1 MSVQSFRYDFTA
13 KELAY
18 FLFKKKTCPKCG
30 EQMKKFLPIG
40 SVVLLKESQKRIM
53 IVGVKQKQANSDK
66 VWDYSAC
73 LYPEGILDPEKLFLF
88 DTEQIERLYFIGLQD
103 GEGLAFL
110 NKINHLDDNA
120 DTTN

>member
-1 MSVQSFRYDFTA
+1 
-13 KELAY
+13 
-18 FLFKKKTCPKCG
+18 
-30 EQMKKFLPIG
+30 MKNVLPIG

-53 IVGVKQKQANSDK
+53 IVGVKQKQANSEK

-88 DTEQIERLYFIGLQD
+88 DSEQIERLYFVGLQD

-110 NKINHLDDNA
+110 KKLSQLDDERA
-120 DTTN
+120 DAST